1 MVEFGS
7 VCQLVEACRRVW
19 QIVAGSIVFISHS
32 SVSDSPDKQKN
43 NRQAGAELCQAQTQL
58 SCVDTESLCFL
69 NCFELYL
76 RIYRKDLLISR
87 IKLH

>member
-58 SCVDTESLCFL
+58 SCVDTESLLERSSSIEAVF
-69 NCFELYL
+69 
-76 RIYRKDLLISR
+76 
-87 IKLH
+87 H